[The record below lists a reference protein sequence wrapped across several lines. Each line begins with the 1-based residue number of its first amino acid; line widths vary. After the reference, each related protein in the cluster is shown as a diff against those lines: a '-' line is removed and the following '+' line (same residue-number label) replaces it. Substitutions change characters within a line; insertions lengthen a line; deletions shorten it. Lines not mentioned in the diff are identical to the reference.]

1 MSPPLTR
8 RIRHGLRRAWVEA
21 VWLGRLRGVPL
32 RVAWFQ
38 VRARRLAWRTG
49 DMFSLTSAT
58 RPRDLRILL
67 HLARGRRHVVELG
80 TATGWTTISLALA
93 DPARS
98 VLSCDV
104 VSRPEPVRYLGLVD
118 PAVRARVQLAIRPGS
133 DGPADDRPVDLLYI
147 DSSHDR
153 AETVAEVE
161 AWRPA
166 LAPGALV
173 VFDDYGNPD
182 YPGVSRAVADLGL
195 PGRREGTMFVCS
207 VPAA

>member
-1 MSPPLTR
+1 MSSPLIR
-8 RIRHGLRRAWVEA
+8 QIRHGLRRAWVEG
-21 VWLGRLRGVPL
+21 VWLARLAGVPP

-38 VRARRLAWRTG
+38 VRARRLAWRTE
-49 DMFSLTSAT
+49 DLFSLTSAT
-58 RPRDLRILL
+58 RPRDLRLL
-67 HLARGRRHVVELG
+67 LGLARGRRRVVELG

-104 VSRPEPVRYLGLVD
+104 VSRPEPARYLGLVD
-118 PAVRARVQLAIRPGS
+118 PAVRARVQLAIRSGS

-153 AETVAEVE
+153 AQTVAELR

-173 VFDDYGNPD
+173 VLDDYANPD
-182 YPGVSRAVADLGL
+182 YPGVAEAVAELGL
-195 PGRREGTMFVCS
+195 AGRPCGTMFVHT